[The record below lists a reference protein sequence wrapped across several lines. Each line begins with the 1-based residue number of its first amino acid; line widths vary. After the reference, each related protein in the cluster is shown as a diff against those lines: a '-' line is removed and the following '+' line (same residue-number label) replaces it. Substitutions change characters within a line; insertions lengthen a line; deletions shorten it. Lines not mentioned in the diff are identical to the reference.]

1 MGFWKKF
8 GGSVINAGSSLIGSI
23 AGAIG
28 QNRVVNKQIEAQKRE
43 NQLNR
48 EYNLML
54 ARQQN
59 QWNLEQWQR
68 ENDYNS
74 PTSQMARLR
83 QAGLNPDLMYGQG
96 TTGNSAGSPEMT
108 SGASSEPNDMS
119 AMLSKRSFGQTM
131 QQILD
136 KEQQRRMNEAQI
148 EAIKANTNKTNS
160 ETQGQDIN
168 NAIQQIRLGNEV
180 TFQNMKIREM
190 EDAHKLSDA
199 ELQYRFQ
206 QIEESKKLC
215 DQIDSNI
222 AKNQALIAD
231 LDNQQQERL
240 RESLRRDKQLQGYL
254 SNIYAQNQELF
265 ARAQLTREQYDD
277 MVISQSLRWSGIAAE
292 NALKRSQ
299 KDLNDANVELAKQS
313 YKTGEIE
320 YAKLYYREGH
330 YLDPGVLT
338 FIYNGIDFST
348 QQIGRLASGTFVIG
362 GKKAGNTYNHT
373 TINKMPSSNSK

>member
-108 SGASSEPNDMS
+108 SGAPSEPTDMS

-292 NALKRSQ
+292 NDLKRSQ

-330 YLDPGVLT
+330 YLDPGILT

>member
-108 SGASSEPNDMS
+108 SGAPSEPTDMS

-190 EDAHKLSDA
+190 EDAHKLSDT

-292 NALKRSQ
+292 NDLKRSQ

>member
-23 AGAIG
+23 AGVIG

-108 SGASSEPNDMS
+108 SGAPSEPTDMS

-292 NALKRSQ
+292 NDLKRSQ

>member
-108 SGASSEPNDMS
+108 SGAPSEPTDMS

-222 AKNQALIAD
+222 AKNQALISD

-292 NALKRSQ
+292 NDLKRSQ

-313 YKTGEIE
+313 YKTGEID

>member
-108 SGASSEPNDMS
+108 SGAPSEPTDMS

-222 AKNQALIAD
+222 AKNQALIVD

-292 NALKRSQ
+292 NDLKRSQ

>member
-108 SGASSEPNDMS
+108 SGAPSEPTDMS

-292 NALKRSQ
+292 NDLKRSQ

>member
-96 TTGNSAGSPEMT
+96 TTGNSVGSPEMT
-108 SGASSEPNDMS
+108 SGAPSEPTDMS

-292 NALKRSQ
+292 NDLKRSQ